1 MRLLIFFLFF
11 LFIVFLNGC
20 SSQQH
25 RSDEHIKI
33 ATNSWI
39 GYAPLF
45 YAKESGELDKLGF
58 TLITYV
64 SLAEAADVYNVGKA
78 DMVTTTQ
85 HEYHALKKMMGDV
98 TPVILLDR
106 SDGGDMILSNV
117 SLETIKKA
125 SKIQVYLEVDSI
137 NTELLEEFLH
147 KNGIDEKKL
156 SIINEDQ
163 QTIQDVR
170 NTKTPI
176 LIVTYTPYDVPLK
189 KKGFKEIASTRDVH
203 ELVVIDALCAR
214 KHIVTKYKKRL
225 IALKQLID
233 KKIEQIEKDPKQS
246 YEYVKKYLGDI
257 SYEDY
262 LASLRS
268 IEWINNPSDELLQI
282 IEPMGYK
289 QRDIIK

>member
-1 MRLLIFFLFF
+1 MRLLIFFLFS
-11 LFIVFLNGC
+11 LFVVFLNGC

-58 TLITYV
+58 TLITNV

-189 KKGFKEIASTRDVH
+189 KRGFK
-203 ELVVIDALCAR
+203 
-214 KHIVTKYKKRL
+214 
-225 IALKQLID
+225 
-233 KKIEQIEKDPKQS
+233 
-246 YEYVKKYLGDI
+246 
-257 SYEDY
+257 
-262 LASLRS
+262 
-268 IEWINNPSDELLQI
+268 
-282 IEPMGYK
+282 
-289 QRDIIK
+289 